1 MISVKLLRVEEKAIE
16 YYNAYILQEILISK
30 SVYNIFKELLDPDKK
45 RCINIKYPTSYEI
58 LQDVLYISNTDLND
72 IQNRISIMTERLKII
87 MKLSNTNNCVTV
99 ELISDIFDL
108 NNLESII
115 KKYFESE
122 DRFNLGIVIDLVY

>member
-1 MISVKLLRVEEKAIE
+1 M
-16 YYNAYILQEILISK
+16 
-30 SVYNIFKELLDPDKK
+30 
-45 RCINIKYPTSYEI
+45 
-58 LQDVLYISNTDLND
+58 DLNN

-122 DRFNLGIVIDLVY
+122 DRFNLGVVIDLVY